1 MRVLKG
7 VLNESKAYY
16 LQLQK
21 EIKNRLS
28 RLPAGSIKK
37 RRLNKQIYY
46 YLQYRRGSKVIH
58 KYLGKRKPMELGG
71 KIIERRKLENE
82 LKKVSRSLMILKRI
96 KGRKRNK

>member
-1 MRVLKG
+1 MKVLKG

-16 LQLQK
+16 VQLQK
-21 EIKNRLS
+21 EIKSRLS
-28 RLPAGSIKK
+28 HLPAGSIKK

-46 YLQYRRGSKVIH
+46 YLQYRSGTKVIH
-58 KYLGKRKPMELGG
+58 KYLGKRKPEELVS

-82 LKKVSRSLMILKRI
+82 LKKISNSLIILKRI